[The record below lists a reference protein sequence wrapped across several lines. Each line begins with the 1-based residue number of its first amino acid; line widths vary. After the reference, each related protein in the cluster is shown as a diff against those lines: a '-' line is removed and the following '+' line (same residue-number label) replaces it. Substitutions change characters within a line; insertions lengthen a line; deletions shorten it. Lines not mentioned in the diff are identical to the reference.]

1 MNSINTNDMY
11 SDNDLREYVNILI
24 KYWRWL
30 LIFPL
35 VISIAMF
42 AFQTTQPSIY
52 QSSVLLAITNPLDTN
67 IAIDGDIHAYGQL
80 ALSDAL
86 VTTLHSRCADQL
98 LEEIENSIQLRNNV
112 LSLDTSTSSDLLGL
126 TVTTSSPQLAADI
139 ANSWA
144 QILIENAR
152 PIYGTPRVE
161 SIGYLELQLEE
172 NEILLKNAE
181 NAIIEFESSN
191 NKVFL
196 ENELNTLIQQQ
207 IDTLDTL
214 SNVER
219 LSNNISAFR
228 QYILSGDPNESVT
241 AQDLLTI
248 IDLQNQV
255 FESISAQYQI
265 SVNFDFDG
273 ELTIASE
280 LAQNLDT
287 WLSILSD
294 RRDRLNSL
302 LEETNPQILNI
313 QTDLRILD
321 NQSQR
326 FEAEL
331 QQIQETRNS
340 LQLSLNQQIISSQSI
355 ENQVRVVAE
364 AISVNQAVPNNTL
377 STVVFTFMVTFI
389 LLATGVVS
397 FYWLQ
402 NE

>member
-86 VTTLHSRCADQL
+86 VTTLHSRFADQL
-98 LEEIENSIQLRNNV
+98 PEEIENSIQLRNNV

>member
-1 MNSINTNDMY
+1 VNSINTNDMY

-86 VTTLHSRCADQL
+86 VTTLHSRFADQL
-98 LEEIENSIQLRNNV
+98 PEEIENSIQLRNNV